1 MKYSLLKD
9 VIKLLEQY
17 EAETG
22 QHKNAAADVDGF
34 KNWIYRSMTNEV
46 PEQDPDWEGKENG
59 RSPES
64 VINTL
69 VVHMNRYA
77 KTYSRAAI
85 HDSAFSTQE
94 EFIYLIN
101 LKAFGAMSKM
111 ELIKRNIQ
119 DKPTGMQIISRLLK
133 QGWVEQKDSEED
145 RRSKIIAITNDGLH
159 ALEQQ
164 MDKIRMATRM
174 VTGDLD
180 YSEKME
186 LIRLLTKL
194 DHFHKPIFAEH
205 VDQSKLLDW
214 VSQEYIKD
222 KH

>member
-1 MKYSLLKD
+1 MKYSLLME
-9 VIKLLEQY
+9 VIELLEVFES
-17 EAETG
+17 EAAQ
-22 QHKNAAADVDGF
+22 QHITVDIEGF
-34 KNWIYRSMTNEV
+34 KNWMCKSMAHEMPV
-46 PEQDPDWEGKENG
+46 LEPDWEGKENG

-101 LKAFGAMSKM
+101 LKAFGAMTKM

-119 DKPTGMQIISRLLK
+119 DKPTGMQIIGRLLK
-133 QGWVEQKDSEED
+133 QGWIIQKDSETD
-145 RRSKIIAITNDGLH
+145 RRSKIIAITDEGLM

-164 MDKIRMATRM
+164 MDKIRMATKM

-180 YSEKME
+180 YTEKME

-194 DHFHKPIFAEH
+194 DHFHQPVFAEH
-205 VDQSKLLDW
+205 IDSSRLLDW
-214 VSQEYIKD
+214 MEQKYIKNIN
-222 KH
+222 